1 MSFPKACAV
10 LVGLVL
16 LGTWSTTVP
25 SLLGDAS
32 VSMRSGTADRVVID
46 AAPTS
51 ISADE
56 VVLFEAIIYDPVN
69 NVLTGDVSWSV
80 SNGTISEDG
89 LFYPWSA
96 GLIEITAEHNG
107 LIASTNISV
116 NPGVPT
122 SIEITTRSVGVLE
135 PTTLTA
141 DVLDGRGNRMVGPS
155 SMVWDING
163 DYAGHG
169 QPSWTAE
176 ELGEVQAR
184 VRYNQLESRAAI
196 DVIAGAPHSFVFDE
210 PLVVRAGTL
219 QTIRPS
225 LVDINGYDMPLSK
238 VGSLSWFAENGSFNA
253 QGEYLATNTG
263 RWLITVSSGNITG
276 STTLHVIPGD
286 AVASTLMVVD
296 SPEEF
301 LAGESYELMFERRD
315 VNGYIGMVSP
325 SIHALTTSS
334 GGLSVD
340 ENQRVFWNPSATG
353 PATITGTDGT
363 VSSSLDLDVLH
374 GRAIDIKL
382 QLEPRNP
389 SAGDQVVIELVAE
402 DIKGNRWVVDGTI
415 EPTMGDTEELVLNT
429 SYALLQ
435 AERVQS
441 WRIEGSWFDNA
452 TGAMFTTDASF
463 EVRPGRLAFITLE
476 GEGDRVPADGSLDLN
491 PMFFDAYSNELNSIA
506 LNWTLDG
513 DDITLEML
521 LNNGRWTATTVG
533 GHEIRVNADGV
544 FATVRLTVVAGNA
557 YGLIT
562 DADEGLVV
570 KAGLPQDLFIQVVDV
585 HGNVAESVSVTSS
598 LNASFGELTASPTGL
613 GYWQFTGKQ
622 VGTYSLILED
632 EGAVHTIPL
641 TIEPGSPVRIQASLS
656 RSILA
661 EGDTVLLNAFAT
673 DEYGN
678 TLSIP
683 KANASVSCTTGPTS
697 FVTNGTWE
705 VDIQNGGT
713 DRSCTVRWSGLL
725 AQNFFDVEE
734 VLLGGAVG
742 STNTAMTMAAILLV
756 LLLAVLITLTRRAA
770 EASDEEWLEDA
781 FDDDEYDDDADED
794 EIVES
799 PVEDNTPLHERHGLT
814 LESMK
819 DLALEAGKI
828 GVMQATPSTVQ
839 GQTGWYV
846 DVSEELQYW
855 EVTPEGEWIR
865 HE

>member
-415 EPTMGDTEELVLNT
+415 EPTMGDTEELVLDT

-661 EGDTVLLNAFAT
+661 EGDIVLLNAFAT

>member
-296 SPEEF
+296 SPAEF

-325 SIHALTTSS
+325 SIHALTASS

-415 EPTMGDTEELVLNT
+415 EPTMGDTEELVLDT

-661 EGDTVLLNAFAT
+661 EGDIVLLNAFAT